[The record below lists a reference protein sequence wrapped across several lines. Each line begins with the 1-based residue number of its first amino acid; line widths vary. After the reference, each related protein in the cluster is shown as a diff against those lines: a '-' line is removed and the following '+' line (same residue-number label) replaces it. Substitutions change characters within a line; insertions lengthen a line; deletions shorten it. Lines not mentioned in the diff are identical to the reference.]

1 MSYNQNTYSIHPNAE
16 LIEGMGWKVKGIK
29 ANQGFEM
36 YFHSREEAQGF
47 IKGFSYAFIKNLI

>member
-1 MSYNQNTYSIHPNAE
+1 
-16 LIEGMGWKVKGIK
+16 MGWKVKGIK